1 MTVVKYSNVGEAKL
15 VAAID
20 KELFMVDITVI
31 VVGMNVDI
39 AIVCTETTKVLRM
52 NLLKGSR
59 AR

>member
-1 MTVVKYSNVGEAKL
+1 MVKYSNVGESKL

-39 AIVCTETTKVLRM
+39 AIVCTETTKVLMM
-52 NLLKGSR
+52 NL
-59 AR
+59 